1 MLSRM
6 TNLTILLAAAMTLLA
21 ATALSWVLTYRFGW
35 RLDLSVWGV
44 SPAPS
49 VSASLSFVAFLVQSS
64 GLAASIGSPLL
75 AMHFVSQRAVV
86 TKRIK

>member
-6 TNLTILLAAAMTLLA
+6 TNRTILLSAAMTLLA
-21 ATALSWVLTYRFGW
+21 ATAPGWVITYRFGW
-35 RLDLSVWGV
+35 RLDLSVWSV
-44 SPAPS
+44 LPPPAA
-49 VSASLSFVAFLVQSS
+49 SASLSFVAFLVGSS
-64 GLAASIGSPLL
+64 GLVASIGSPLL